1 MITIVIVIIIIII
14 MMMMTM
20 MMMMMMM
27 LIIIMIII
35 SNSSLK
41 HLTLSAFAQQNTSRK
56 YLEIKNTICSLK
68 LQRIILNKS
77 SAYAFSERGIFLEKK
92 YLAP

>member
-1 MITIVIVIIIIII
+1 MITIIIVIII
-14 MMMMTM
+14 M

-27 LIIIMIII
+27 MIIIIIMIII

-68 LQRIILNKS
+68 LQRIILNKG

-92 YLAP
+92 YLTP

>member
-1 MITIVIVIIIIII
+1 MITIIIVIII
-14 MMMMTM
+14 M

-27 LIIIMIII
+27 IIIIIIIIMIII

-56 YLEIKNTICSLK
+56 CLEIKNTICSLK
-68 LQRIILNKS
+68 LQRIILNKG
-77 SAYAFSERGIFLEKK
+77 SAYAFS
-92 YLAP
+92 

>member
-1 MITIVIVIIIIII
+1 MITIIIVIII
-14 MMMMTM
+14 M

-27 LIIIMIII
+27 IIIIIIIIII

-56 YLEIKNTICSLK
+56 CLEIKNTICSLK
-68 LQRIILNKS
+68 FQRIILNKG
-77 SAYAFSERGIFLEKK
+77 SAYAFS
-92 YLAP
+92 

>member
-1 MITIVIVIIIIII
+1 MITIIIVIII
-14 MMMMTM
+14 M

-27 LIIIMIII
+27 IIIIIIMIII

-68 LQRIILNKS
+68 LQRIILNKG
-77 SAYAFSERGIFLEKK
+77 SAYAFSERGIFLDEK
-92 YLAP
+92 YLTP

>member
-1 MITIVIVIIIIII
+1 MITIIIIIIIII
-14 MMMMTM
+14 MM

-68 LQRIILNKS
+68 LQRIILNKG
-77 SAYAFSERGIFLEKK
+77 SAYAFSECGIFLEKK

>member
-1 MITIVIVIIIIII
+1 MITIIIVIII
-14 MMMMTM
+14 M

-27 LIIIMIII
+27 IIIIIIIIII

-56 YLEIKNTICSLK
+56 CLEIKNTICSLK
-68 LQRIILNKS
+68 LQRIILNKG
-77 SAYAFSERGIFLEKK
+77 SAYAFS
-92 YLAP
+92 

>member
-1 MITIVIVIIIIII
+1 MITIIIVIII
-14 MMMMTM
+14 M

-27 LIIIMIII
+27 IIIIIIIMIII

-56 YLEIKNTICSLK
+56 CLEIKNTICSLK
-68 LQRIILNKS
+68 LQRIILNKG
-77 SAYAFSERGIFLEKK
+77 SAYAFS
-92 YLAP
+92 

>member
-1 MITIVIVIIIIII
+1 MITIIIVIII
-14 MMMMTM
+14 M

-27 LIIIMIII
+27 IIITIIIMIII

-56 YLEIKNTICSLK
+56 CLEIKNTICSLK
-68 LQRIILNKS
+68 LQRIILNKG
-77 SAYAFSERGIFLEKK
+77 SAYAFS
-92 YLAP
+92 

>member
-1 MITIVIVIIIIII
+1 MITIIIVIII
-14 MMMMTM
+14 M

-27 LIIIMIII
+27 MIIIIIIIMIII

-56 YLEIKNTICSLK
+56 CLEIKNTICSLK
-68 LQRIILNKS
+68 LQRIILNKG
-77 SAYAFSERGIFLEKK
+77 SAYAFS
-92 YLAP
+92 

>member
-1 MITIVIVIIIIII
+1 MITIIIVIII
-14 MMMMTM
+14 M

-27 LIIIMIII
+27 IIIIIIIIII

-56 YLEIKNTICSLK
+56 CLEIKNTICSLK
-68 LQRIILNKS
+68 LQRIILNKG
-77 SAYAFSERGIFLEKK
+77 SASAFS
-92 YLAP
+92 

>member
-1 MITIVIVIIIIII
+1 MITIILVIIII
-14 MMMMTM
+14 MMMMM
-20 MMMMMMM
+20 MMMI
-27 LIIIMIII
+27 IIIMIII

-68 LQRIILNKS
+68 LQRIILNKG
-77 SAYAFSERGIFLEKK
+77 SAYAFS
-92 YLAP
+92 